1 MVRSR
6 SAIVAVILGLALG
19 AAVGLS
25 AFFGWPML
33 VQSQALTA
41 PIRPTFAEI
50 KWPFPTDEWGEG
62 KAYRCAAADC
72 GVEVNVY
79 IRPKIGFC
87 NCLTGVSDDNELD
100 RLSDFDLMGGKPAV
114 RGAGHEIKIAW
125 MKGRSRA
132 YAVSEPYHAPSSV
145 LAMAFNDK
153 CDAIVATATVAHDAP
168 KALEP
173 SVIAFLNSEVIVHWA
188 EVTLGL

>member
-1 MVRSR
+1 MTRNR
-6 SAIVAVILGLALG
+6 SAVIAVILGLSLG
-19 AAVGLS
+19 AFAGLS
-25 AFFGWPML
+25 VFFGWPML
-33 VQSQALTA
+33 VQSKALA
-41 PIRPTFAEI
+41 PPSHPKFAEV

-62 KAYRCAAADC
+62 KAFRCEAADC
-72 GVEVNVY
+72 GAEVNIY

-100 RLSDFDLMGGKPAV
+100 RLSDFNLMDGKPSV
-114 RGAGHEIKIAW
+114 LGPGHEIKIAW

-132 YAVSEPYHAPSSV
+132 YTVAEPYHAPGSV
-145 LAMAFNDK
+145 LAIAFNDR
-153 CDAIVATATVAHDAP
+153 CDAIVATATIAHDGP

-173 SVIAFLNSEVIVHWA
+173 SVIEFLTSEVIVHWA

>member
-1 MVRSR
+1 MTRNR
-6 SAIVAVILGLALG
+6 SAVIAVILGLSLG
-19 AAVGLS
+19 AFAGLS
-25 AFFGWPML
+25 VFFGWPML
-33 VQSQALTA
+33 VQSKALA
-41 PIRPTFAEI
+41 PPSHPKFAEV

-62 KAYRCAAADC
+62 KAFRCEATDC
-72 GVEVNVY
+72 GAEVNIY

-100 RLSDFDLMGGKPAV
+100 RLSDFNLMDGKPSV
-114 RGAGHEIKIAW
+114 LGPGHEIKIAW

-132 YAVSEPYHAPSSV
+132 YTVTEPYHAPGSV
-145 LAMAFNDK
+145 LAIAFNDR
-153 CDAIVATATVAHDAP
+153 CDAIVATATIAHDGP

-173 SVIAFLNSEVIVHWA
+173 SVIEFLNSEVIVHWA